1 MRPRPTAAV
10 SAAYVGGSLRP
21 ADTRL
26 ELDGSVRLLSA
37 PDPSR
42 EVREVARECLA
53 WAREGIPFRE
63 MAVVYRHADQYR
75 SLIESVFAEAGI
87 PLYLHEGT
95 PMSERPLG
103 RRAIALLDLVGEGFE
118 RRAVMDFLADTRLPK
133 KTREDYGGAP
143 VQRWDRLSRQAGIVR
158 GAEQWEERL
167 ALLRQDIE
175 SGGEDEWRVAEVARI
190 DHLRAFARD
199 LDKAL
204 RDHPASAA
212 WSEHL
217 EAFRRLLD
225 RYVADTDPLLDAL
238 EGLGRFDALS
248 PEVSFER
255 FRELA
260 RGAIETLRSDEVLGA
275 RPGAF
280 GRRGVNVIDVNS
292 FRHLRFRAVAI
303 VGLAE
308 RSFPSPPR
316 QDPLLLDHEREA
328 LNAVGPAPVPLRAL
342 GADPEPL
349 QFAVAVAGARER
361 LLASFPRK
369 SAGDGRPQLPSFFF
383 RAVAEAMT
391 GARVPAEAVD
401 ALPPEL
407 YRRALGSR
415 IGAASLDTALGPAE
429 RDRTLLEQA
438 PDLGRAALVGA
449 EPRLARAFRARAASF
464 RADLTEFDSAL
475 SEEVAREFLVRLRDP
490 ERPLSP
496 SSLEQY
502 ATCPQRFFLDTVLR
516 AGAVEEPELTIRIS
530 ALHKGSLLHRV
541 LERFLDEPPDDGPL
555 LYGDGEQDRLR
566 RIADEEFDAAEARG
580 ETGYGLMWRY
590 DRQELHEDLD
600 RWIEQERS
608 DPSFSE
614 LPERKFELGFGM
626 RDGDE
631 PLDLEAGGAKLRVRG
646 RIDRLQWDEAETKF
660 RVIDYKTGAVRD
672 DHKDGELR
680 GGRALQLPLY
690 LLAGRSS
697 ARDRPQR
704 WAGRIPL
711 RNAQGRVRAPDIQRR
726 RPGRTS
732 PGVRRAPGRDRG
744 RNSDWKLLHVTREWG
759 ERLPLV

>member
-1 MRPRPTAAV
+1 M
-10 SAAYVGGSLRP
+10 
-21 ADTRL
+21 
-26 ELDGSVRLLSA
+26 
-37 PDPSR
+37 
-42 EVREVARECLA
+42 ARECLA
-53 WAREGIPFRE
+53 WAREGIAFRE

-75 SLIESVFAEAGI
+75 SLIESVFGEAGI

-103 RRAIALLDLVGEGFE
+103 RRAIALLDLVGAGFE

-133 KTREDYGGAP
+133 RTREDYGSAP

-158 GAEQWEERL
+158 SAEQWEERL
-167 ALLRQDIE
+167 ALRREEIE

-199 LDKAL
+199 LDRAL
-204 RDHPASAA
+204 RDHWASAA

-217 EAFRRLLD
+217 EIFRRLLD
-225 RYVADTDPLLDAL
+225 RYVDDTAPLLDAL

-248 PEVSFER
+248 PAVSFER

-260 RGAIETLRSDEVLGA
+260 RGAIETLRSDEVLGS

-303 VGLAE
+303 VGLSE

-328 LNAVGPAPVPLRAL
+328 LNAVGPAPVPLRSL

-349 QFAVAVAGARER
+349 QFAVAVAGASER
-361 LLASFPRK
+361 LVASFPRK

-391 GARVPAEAVD
+391 GTRVPAESVD
-401 ALPPEL
+401 ALPAEL

-449 EPRLARAFRARAASF
+449 EPRMARAFRARAASLS
-464 RADLTEFDSAL
+464 ADLTEFDSAL
-475 SEEVAREFLVRLRDP
+475 TEEVAREFLVRVRDP

-502 ATCPQRFFLDTVLR
+502 ATCPQRFFLDAVLR

-541 LERFLDEPPDDGPL
+541 LERFLREPPDEGPR

-580 ETGYGLMWRY
+580 ETGYGLTWRY
-590 DRQELHEDLD
+590 DRRELREDLD
-600 RWIEQERS
+600 RWLEQKRA

-614 LPERKFELGFGM
+614 LPEGRFELGFGM
-626 RDGDE
+626 KDGEDPLELE
-631 PLDLEAGGAKLRVRG
+631 PGGMKLRVRG
-646 RIDRLQWDEAETKF
+646 RIDRLQWDEAETRF
-660 RVIDYKTGAVRD
+660 RVIDYKTGSVRD

-690 LLAGRSS
+690 LLAG
-697 ARDRPQR
+697 AQR
-704 WAGRIPL
+704 LGIDPSGGQAEYHFATRKGGYERRIFTGADL
-711 RNAQGRVRAPDIQRR
+711 AER
-726 RPGRTS
+726 RPEFDALLAGIVDGIRTGSFFMS
-732 PGVRRAPGRDRG
+732 PAGGENDCRWCDFDGLCPATRQRTIDRKAGDPRAQA
-744 RNSDWKLLHVTREWG
+744 LAALREI
-759 ERLPLV
+759 P